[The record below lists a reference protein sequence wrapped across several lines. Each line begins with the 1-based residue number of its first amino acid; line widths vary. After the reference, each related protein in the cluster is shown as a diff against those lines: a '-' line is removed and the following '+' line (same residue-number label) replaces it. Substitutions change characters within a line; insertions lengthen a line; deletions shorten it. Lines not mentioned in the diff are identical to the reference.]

1 MRGINIIE
9 THIHLDDSAFDS
21 DRSELIKN
29 LKSDGIELLIN
40 VGADM
45 PSSRASVKL
54 ASENENIYAAI
65 GVHPH
70 DAKNMKDEDF
80 DELRELSENPKVVAI
95 GEIGLDYYY
104 DKSERDIQREIFER
118 QLLLALELNLP
129 IIIHSRDAA
138 MDTLDIVKKN
148 CKGLRGE
155 MHCFSYSREI
165 MLEYVK
171 LGFFIGLGGV
181 VTFKNSKTLKE
192 VSKEVPIEKILLETD
207 APYLTPEPF
216 RGKRNEPKF
225 IRYSAQK
232 ISELRNMPLDDLI
245 LRANENAR
253 KLFKI

>member
-1 MRGINIIE
+1 MREINIIE
-9 THIHLDDSAFDS
+9 THIHLDDSAFDG

-45 PSSRASVKL
+45 PSSRASVEL

-148 CKGLRGE
+148 CNGLRGE
-155 MHCFSYSREI
+155 MHCFSYSTEI
-165 MLEYVK
+165 MREYVK

-253 KLFKI
+253 ELFKI